1 MENHKDTK
9 VLYITTGNAY
19 GADRSL
25 MTLLDELDEK
35 ITAYV
40 VMPHLLGLQNFLE
53 QKKIPYTKIRMRQC
67 SVPKIKS
74 VKDFFYF
81 PLKLFMTLRYNAC
94 VAPKLKK
101 IVRTFQPDVIHT
113 NVGVY
118 RMGYKIARR
127 QGIPHVWHLR
137 EYQDKDMAR
146 WILGGRKK
154 LIRLLK
160 QNNNY
165 PIAITKSIADYFDIP
180 HSYVIYNGVLKKDQ
194 LQFNAQK
201 ENYFLY
207 AGNIYEEKG
216 VTVLIEAF
224 CRFASRN
231 KAYKLYLAG
240 GYDSSYKNKL
250 MRIISRYRINAE
262 RVLFIGRQP
271 KDEIN
276 RLMSVAMGV
285 IVPSY
290 YEAFG
295 RVVAE
300 AMSNG
305 CLVIAHNSH
314 GIQEQLD
321 NGVAITGD
329 EIGIR
334 CSASAEDLAN
344 KMQEIA
350 TNGIQYY
357 FPMIHRSQQAVNKLY
372 SSEEYSRKI
381 YGIYRK
387 QSKIYL
393 P

>member
-1 MENHKDTK
+1 MK
-9 VLYITTGNAY
+9 VLYITTGNTY
-19 GADRSL
+19 GADQSL
-25 MTLLDELDEK
+25 MTLLDELGDK
-35 ITAYV
+35 ITACV
-40 VMPHLLGLQNFLE
+40 VMPHLFGLQNFLE
-53 QKKIPYTKIRMRQC
+53 KKTIPYAKIRMRQC

-74 VKDFFYF
+74 IKDFIYF
-81 PLKLFMTLRYNAC
+81 PIKLFMALRYNAC
-94 VAPKLKK
+94 IAPKLKK
-101 IVRTFQPDVIHT
+101 IIRDFQPDIIHS

-137 EYQDKDMAR
+137 EYQDTDMGR
-146 WILGGRKK
+146 WILGGRKR
-154 LIRLLK
+154 LMRLLK
-160 QNNNY
+160 RNNNY
-165 PIAITKSIADYFDIP
+165 PIPVSKGIADYFGIP
-180 HSYVIYNGVLKKDQ
+180 HSHIVYNGILKKDS
-194 LQFNAQK
+194 LLFNPQK

-224 CRFASRN
+224 CRFASHN
-231 KAYKLYLAG
+231 DTYKLYLAG
-240 GYDSSYKNKL
+240 GCDRSYKNKL
-250 MRIISRYRINAE
+250 MRIINRYRIPAE

-271 KDEIN
+271 KEEIN
-276 RLMSVAMGV
+276 RLMSVAIGIV
-285 IVPSY
+285 VPSY

-314 GIQEQLD
+314 GIKEQLD

-334 CSASAEDLAN
+334 GTSSAEDLED

-350 TNGIQYY
+350 ANGIQHY
-357 FPMIHRSQQAVNKLY
+357 FPLIHRSQQVVNQLY

-381 YGIYRK
+381 YEIYCK

>member
-1 MENHKDTK
+1 MPIK

-25 MTLLDELDEK
+25 MTLLDGLGDK

-40 VMPHLLGLQNFLE
+40 VMPHLLGLQNFLA
-53 QKKIPYTKIRMRQC
+53 QRKIPYAKIRMRQC
-67 SVPKIKS
+67 SVPQIKS
-74 VKDFFYF
+74 VKDFIYF
-81 PLKLFMTLRYNAC
+81 PPKLFMALRYNIC
-94 VAPKLKK
+94 VASKLKK
-101 IVRTFQPDVIHT
+101 IVRTFQPDIIHT

-127 QGIPHVWHLR
+127 QGIPHIWHLR

-146 WILGGRKK
+146 RILGGRKK

-165 PIAITKSIADYFDIP
+165 PIPITKGIADYFDIP
-180 HSYVIYNGVLKKDQ
+180 HRHVIYNGVLKKDQ
-194 LQFNAQK
+194 LQFNPQK

-224 CRFASRN
+224 CRFALHN
-231 KAYKLYLAG
+231 NAYKLYLAG
-240 GYDSSYKNKL
+240 GCNRSYKNKL
-250 MRIISRYRINAE
+250 MRIINRYRIPAE
-262 RVLFIGRQP
+262 QVLFMGRQP
-271 KDEIN
+271 KEEVN
-276 RLMSVAMGV
+276 RLMAAAMGV
-285 IVPSY
+285 VVPSY

-305 CLVIAHNSH
+305 CLVVAHNSH
-314 GIQEQLD
+314 GIKEQLD
-321 NGVAITGD
+321 NGVAITGG
-329 EIGIR
+329 EIGVR
-334 CSASAEDLAN
+334 CTSSAEDLAD

-350 TNGIQYY
+350 VNGIQYY
-357 FPMIHRSQQAVNKLY
+357 FPMIHRSQQVVNKLY